1 MDLVLL
7 SQVYRFNVLV
17 LFYDDACNLKEDIL
31 DFGFAPN
38 YVRLSL
44 INGTID
50 TVYPKWYIDRA
61 GFCQSVLYGVLD
73 TVLQDLSEEAAD
85 EPAFNLP

>member
-50 TVYPKWYIDRA
+50 TVYPKWHIDRA
-61 GFCQSVLYGVLD
+61 GFCQSVLYGVLGP
-73 TVLQDLSEEAAD
+73 VLQDLSEDAAD